1 VLIELR
7 LARETDA
14 SLQAQIVE
22 QLREQIVSGRLRPGF
37 RLPPSRELAR
47 QHNVS
52 RNTIIH
58 AYERL
63 ISEGYLSA
71 IKGVRTLV
79 AETIPE
85 TCLLIGEAETAREA
99 RVKTPRAP
107 TVFTGESLT
116 LVPDAREAKPVVD
129 FWPGRANRALF
140 PIATWRK
147 LANEKLSGHT
157 NELTNYGDPAG
168 LPALRAAV
176 ARHVAAS
183 RGLVC
188 SAESVIITAGT
199 QEALNIIARMLVT
212 KGTGIVV
219 EDPCY
224 ASPAYTFRSYGA
236 RLHPVPVD
244 HDGLITDLLPERG
257 VSFAYVTPSH
267 QFPTGATL
275 AAARRRALLAWADR
289 CGAYIVEDDYDSDYN
304 FDGPPALSIA
314 GADGGT
320 CVIYIGTFSKSLGAG
335 VRTGYLIVPPQL
347 VAVARAIKTM
357 GTYGHPWLEQAIL
370 DGFLDSGGYQRHLRT
385 IRKACSETLNCLI
398 SRLQTAFGPLEIWGL
413 NSGMHVMWLLPEWM
427 PAPQDFRARLA
438 AHGVRIHTLESGGA
452 YCASGLYRDRAILLG
467 YAALRQREIIHAVD
481 IMARVVGDERQAAR
495 GAEPARGISQRAGK
509 RAQRAGPE

>member
-1 VLIELR
+1 MR
-7 LARETDA
+7 
-14 SLQAQIVE
+14 
-22 QLREQIVSGRLRPGF
+22 
-37 RLPPSRELAR
+37 
-47 QHNVS
+47 
-52 RNTIIH
+52 
-58 AYERL
+58 
-63 ISEGYLSA
+63 
-71 IKGVRTLV
+71 
-79 AETIPE
+79 
-85 TCLLIGEAETAREA
+85 
-99 RVKTPRAP
+99 
-107 TVFTGESLT
+107 
-116 LVPDAREAKPVVD
+116 
-129 FWPGRANRALF
+129 NRALF

-147 LANEKLSGHT
+147 LADEKLSGLA

-168 LPALRAAV
+168 LPALRAAI
-176 ARHVAAS
+176 ARHVAAA

-188 SAESVIITAGT
+188 SAKSVIVTAGT

-212 KGTGIVV
+212 KATGVVV

-244 HDGLITDLLPERG
+244 RDGLITDLLPERG

-275 AAARRRALLAWADR
+275 APARRRALLAWADR
-289 CGAYIVEDDYDSDYN
+289 SGAYIVEDDYDSDYN

-314 GADGGT
+314 GADGGTDGGT

-347 VAVARAIKTM
+347 IAVARAIKTM

-370 DGFLDSGGYQRHLRT
+370 DGFLNSGSYQRHLRT
-385 IRKACSETLNCLI
+385 LRKACSETLHCLT

-413 NSGMHVMWLLPEWM
+413 NSGMHVMWLLPDWM

-438 AHGVRIHTLESGGA
+438 AQGVRIHTLESGGA

-467 YAALRQREIIHAVD
+467 YAALRQREIINAVD
-481 IMARVVGDERQAAR
+481 TMARVVGDELQAAR
-495 GAEPARGISQRAGK
+495 DAVTFCCAICLSSCSPVKEKPRTWSPA
-509 RAQRAGPE
+509 